1 MAITKTENHIY
12 QVNVTTDD
20 GDRVL
25 LNGATKTKSTYYK
38 IEEIN
43 GGINIMTLFNAL
55 AKICKSGSDTQII
68 GKLIELADVNM
79 CGLWCGL

>member
-25 LNGATKTKSTYYK
+25 LNGTTKTKSTYYK
-38 IEEIN
+38 VEEIN
-43 GGINIMTLFNAL
+43 GGINNVKCST
-55 AKICKSGSDTQII
+55 KSRIAITNLENS
-68 GKLIELADVNM
+68 E
-79 CGLWCGL
+79 